1 MDNFFSI
8 MTKLFPLTF
17 LTLFNEVRRFIN
29 EYIKKLSSELQS
41 RCISS
46 VLQNYVFWMLFRRQC
61 LLGSSCLVIRSNESL
76 KRRTCNTSKIP
87 DKKKSFTTL
96 LFIKQLLFFSYRR
109 LTCNDTES
117 SDRNEELTYH

>member
-1 MDNFFSI
+1 MENFFSI

-17 LTLFNEVRRFIN
+17 LTLFNKVRRFIN

-41 RCISS
+41 RCVSS

-61 LLGSSCLVIRSNESL
+61 LLASSCLVIRSNESL
-76 KRRTCNTSKIP
+76 KRRTCNTSKTP
-87 DKKKSFTTL
+87 EKTKSFTTL